1 MPQFLYPKGSEW
13 RKWDLHIHTPKS
25 IVQNYGGDTP
35 EVWDKFLLDLE
46 ALPAEIK
53 VVGINDYIFL
63 DGYVEVLKYKAQGRL
78 SNIDLFLPIIEL
90 RIDKFA
96 SQGDESWKK
105 INLHVIFS
113 DKLNPETIKTQFL
126 SAITSSATIYPSGEA
141 MEGIVTYEYLKELGQ
156 QVIETSTKEI
166 KDTPLLVGF
175 SNVVFEYEKVKKALA
190 STPFKG
196 KFLTAVGKSE
206 WDKMR
211 WDGSPA
217 QKKTIINNANFVF
230 HALAQAEDHVKHKE
244 ALATQKVN
252 NKLLD
257 CSDAHDFSTSTH
269 KDRIGNSFTWINSD
283 ATFEG
288 LKQVSNDPSRIFIG
302 DKPPLLQRFEA
313 NKTKFIKKLSIQK
326 VTGSTLFEEWFN
338 NLEIN
343 LNPSLVAIIGNKG
356 NGKSALA
363 DAIGLVG
370 NTPNFEHFSFL
381 TSNKFR
387 NKKPLNKS
395 DHFEAKI
402 TWADGTCDVSKL
414 SQNPQAT
421 SIEKVKYIP
430 QGFLERLCNDDL
442 NDFEKELRKV
452 IFSHIKE
459 SDRLEKNSL
468 DELIDYKT
476 EVLIRE
482 IDDIKAELIVIN
494 KTIIDLEDKDT
505 ETYKKGLEERLVEKK
520 AELLAH
526 DQMKPTPIVPPNDPD
541 IIAKNKDISDAISE
555 RRAVLADIELGIQ
568 GKTNRLKQS
577 KIDLSEIELIIQS
590 ISAFQVQFDRLK
602 NEVSGTLEKHG
613 LSLDKTIR
621 LAVDKSEIEKVLQSK
636 KILIGELEVDLDA
649 ESEKGLLFR
658 KNSVSR
664 EILELQEKLDEPSK
678 LYQKFLDEEKKWK
691 EKKEQIQG
699 AANIDGSI
707 LFIEAKIQ
715 YLLGQLKLDLERQ
728 YLSRKALV
736 KLLFAKKNAIID
748 LYKSL
753 FKAVTDFISDY
764 GDILESYTINLDV
777 DYKIVGFI
785 EKFFDHV
792 SLGSKG
798 SFIGNPSGVERLT
811 NILDNH
817 DLKTEE
823 GMLKFLDE
831 VLIHLQFD
839 QRTEFK
845 NEKRLVK
852 NQLKGGYSTQ
862 DLYTFLFNLD
872 YLEPEYRLKLGD
884 KNVSELSPGERG
896 ALLLIFYLTI
906 DQSDIPL
913 IIDQPEEN
921 LDNQSVYKIVVQFIK
936 QAKNKRQIII
946 VTHNPNLA
954 VACNAEQVIY
964 IQIDKKLKNTVTYIS
979 GSLENEEINNAVID
993 ILEGT
998 FPALN
1003 TRTDTYKIIERK
1015 TN

>member
-1 MPQFLYPKGSEW
+1 M
-13 RKWDLHIHTPKS
+13 
-25 IVQNYGGDTP
+25 
-35 EVWDKFLLDLE
+35 
-46 ALPAEIK
+46 
-53 VVGINDYIFL
+53 
-63 DGYVEVLKYKAQGRL
+63 
-78 SNIDLFLPIIEL
+78 
-90 RIDKFA
+90 
-96 SQGDESWKK
+96 
-105 INLHVIFS
+105 
-113 DKLNPETIKTQFL
+113 
-126 SAITSSATIYPSGEA
+126 
-141 MEGIVTYEYLKELGQ
+141 
-156 QVIETSTKEI
+156 
-166 KDTPLLVGF
+166 
-175 SNVVFEYEKVKKALA
+175 
-190 STPFKG
+190 
-196 KFLTAVGKSE
+196 
-206 WDKMR
+206 
-211 WDGSPA
+211 
-217 QKKTIINNANFVF
+217 
-230 HALAQAEDHVKHKE
+230 
-244 ALATQKVN
+244 
-252 NKLLD
+252 
-257 CSDAHDFSTSTH
+257 
-269 KDRIGNSFTWINSD
+269 
-283 ATFEG
+283 
-288 LKQVSNDPSRIFIG
+288 
-302 DKPPLLQRFEA
+302 
-313 NKTKFIKKLSIQK
+313 
-326 VTGSTLFEEWFN
+326 
-338 NLEIN
+338 
-343 LNPSLVAIIGNKG
+343 
-356 NGKSALA
+356 
-363 DAIGLVG
+363 
-370 NTPNFEHFSFL
+370 
-381 TSNKFR
+381 
-387 NKKPLNKS
+387 NKS

-402 TWADGTCDVSKL
+402 TWADGTCDISKL
-414 SQNPQAT
+414 SQNTQAT

-452 IFSHIKE
+452 IFSHIEE

-468 DELIDYKT
+468 DELIGYKT

-482 IDDIKAELIVIN
+482 IDDIKANLVVIN

-505 ETYKKGLEERLVEKK
+505 ETFKKGLQERLVEKK

-526 DQMKPTPIVPPNDPD
+526 DQIKPISIVPPNDPN
-541 IIAKNKDISDAISE
+541 IVAENKDISDAISE
-555 RRAVLADIELGIQ
+555 RRAVMADIELEIQ
-568 GKTNRLKQS
+568 DKTNRLKQS

-590 ISAFQVQFDRLK
+590 VGAFQVQFDRLK
-602 NEVSGTLEKHG
+602 NEIAGPLVKHG
-613 LSLDKTIR
+613 LSLDKAIR
-621 LAVDKSEIEKVLQSK
+621 LSIDKSEIEKVLQGK
-636 KILIGELEVDLDA
+636 KILVDELEIDLYA
-649 ESEKGLLFR
+649 ESEKGLFFR
-658 KNSVSR
+658 KNFVSR

-691 EKKEQIQG
+691 EKKEQIHG
-699 AANIDGSI
+699 AENIEGSI

-715 YLLGQLKLDLERQ
+715 YLLTQLKLDLEHQ
-728 YLSRKALV
+728 YLARKTLV
-736 KLLFAKKNAIID
+736 KLLFAKKNAIIE

-753 FKAVTDFISDY
+753 FKSVTDFIRDY

-798 SFIGNPSGVERLT
+798 NFIGNPSGVERLT
-811 NILDNH
+811 SILENH
-817 DLKTEE
+817 DLKTEA
-823 GMLKFLDE
+823 GILKFLDE
-831 VLIHLQFD
+831 VLVHLQFD

-845 NEKRLVK
+845 NENRLVK

-862 DLYTFLFNLD
+862 DLYAFLFNLD
-872 YLEPEYRLKLGD
+872 YLEPEYKLKLGD

-979 GSLENEEINNAVID
+979 GSLENEGINDAVID

-1015 TN
+1015 IN